1 MGSPSEFDGGE
12 GAILLARGI
21 LVLAETILPGDNEY
35 KCDGGCYEAA
45 IAVVVRACGMR
56 RPRRTALEVSGMN
69 RLCKVL
75 IADDERSVAAGL
87 QGQLEALGY
96 DVVAVVDDG
105 QRAIEVCRRTLPD
118 VVMMDIEMPGLDGLS
133 AARQIAQDPGT
144 PVIILTAHGHPNLVD
159 QAVQDGVI
167 QYLLKPVTS
176 PSLHAAIQTAVARA
190 QEVKSL
196 RESVNALELTL
207 RERKL
212 IERAKG
218 ILMTRRNISE
228 PEAFRFLQRTS
239 QDRRMPMA
247 KLAESVVQADELLES
262 PTNPPSAS
270 TQHGPIPISRHTSRH
285 TSEDL

>member
-1 MGSPSEFDGGE
+1 
-12 GAILLARGI
+12 
-21 LVLAETILPGDNEY
+21 
-35 KCDGGCYEAA
+35 
-45 IAVVVRACGMR
+45 
-56 RPRRTALEVSGMN
+56 MN

-75 IADDERSVAAGL
+75 IADDERPVAAGL

-190 QEVKSL
+190 REVKSL
-196 RESVNALELTL
+196 RDSVQALELTL

-218 ILMTRRNISE
+218 ILMTRRNLSE
-228 PEAFRFLQRTS
+228 PEAFRFLQRQS

-247 KLAESVVQADELLES
+247 KLAESVVQADELLDS
-262 PTNPPSAS
+262 PTGPTPPSS
-270 TQHGPIPISRHTSRH
+270 PSHHGPVPPPQHGPIPISRHSSRH
-285 TSEDL
+285 SGEDL

>member
-1 MGSPSEFDGGE
+1 
-12 GAILLARGI
+12 
-21 LVLAETILPGDNEY
+21 
-35 KCDGGCYEAA
+35 
-45 IAVVVRACGMR
+45 
-56 RPRRTALEVSGMN
+56 MN
-69 RLCKVL
+69 RLCKIL
-75 IADDERSVAAGL
+75 IADDEKPVAAGL

-96 DVVAVVDDG
+96 DVVAVVDNG

-118 VVMMDIEMPGLDGLS
+118 IVMMDIEMPGLDGLS

-167 QYLLKPVTS
+167 QYMLKPVTS

-190 QEVKSL
+190 REVKTL
-196 RESVNALELTL
+196 RENVTALELTL

-218 ILMTRRNISE
+218 ILMTRRNMSE
-228 PEAFRFLQRTS
+228 PEAFRFLQRQS

-247 KLAESVVQADELLES
+247 KLAESIVQADELLEGA
-262 PTNPPSAS
+262 PPMAPAPESRG
-270 TQHGPIPISRHTSRH
+270 HGPIPISRHSSHR
-285 TSEDL
+285 SAPEDEDL